1 MTDGIHPTAR
11 FMQTFVHMHTL
22 YLNSVR

>member
-11 FMQTFVHMHTL
+11 SMQTFVHMHTL
-22 YLNSVR
+22 YLNIVR